1 MTILS
6 TDFLEEE
13 GLALDLK
20 GWGAWGLEEGRGL
33 WIKAC
38 GMAKQRQESGPNRS
52 GMLCV
57 WPQGRLLWE
66 GSYSVQAR

>member
-13 GLALDLK
+13 GLALDPK
-20 GWGAWGLEEGRGL
+20 GRGAWGLEEGRGL
-33 WIKAC
+33 RIKAW

-57 WPQGRLLWE
+57 GPQGRLLWE
-66 GSYSVQAR
+66 GSYAVQAR